1 MEHSYK
7 NIPELILSKF
17 HSKTN
22 IELVVYF
29 HCLYTMLKMI
39 PLQNLHK
46 KSCVFYPFLQVPR

>member
-17 HSKTN
+17 NSETN

-29 HCLYTMLKMI
+29 HCLYTMFKII

-46 KSCVFYPFLQVPR
+46 KSSVFYPFLQVLR